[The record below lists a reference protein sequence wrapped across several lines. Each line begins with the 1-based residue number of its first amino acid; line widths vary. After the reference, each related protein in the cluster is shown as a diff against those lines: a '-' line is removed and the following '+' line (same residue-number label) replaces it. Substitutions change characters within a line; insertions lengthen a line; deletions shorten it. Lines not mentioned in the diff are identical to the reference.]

1 MILFW
6 YSNAIMQGIGYLKDI
21 NGREIPII
29 KIEESMHE
37 VHEFNLDII
46 FEEGNIKRPK
56 IIGKVINKNKPK
68 SFLIDFYS
76 NSGKLCGRYGREIN
90 ADFNDMTLISDIN
103 FNGGLNDANINSLFN
118 SDEYDIHTKFYE
130 QKEVTEVRIIGGIK
144 FNIPT
149 SCQKVYIDLP
159 EGEKEKEIVA
169 SKIKNI
175 NETYT
180 Y

>member
-1 MILFW
+1 M
-6 YSNAIMQGIGYLKDI
+6 
-21 NGREIPII
+21 
-29 KIEESMHE
+29 
-37 VHEFNLDII
+37 DII
-46 FEEGNIKRPK
+46 FEEGDIKRPK

-68 SFLIDFYS
+68 AFLIDFYS
-76 NSGKLCGRYGREIN
+76 DSGKLCGRYGREIN

-130 QKEVTEVRIIGGIK
+130 QKEVTEVRIIAGIK
-144 FNIPT
+144 FNIPI
-149 SCQKVYIDLP
+149 SCEKVYIDLP
-159 EGEKEKEIVA
+159 EGEKEQEIVA